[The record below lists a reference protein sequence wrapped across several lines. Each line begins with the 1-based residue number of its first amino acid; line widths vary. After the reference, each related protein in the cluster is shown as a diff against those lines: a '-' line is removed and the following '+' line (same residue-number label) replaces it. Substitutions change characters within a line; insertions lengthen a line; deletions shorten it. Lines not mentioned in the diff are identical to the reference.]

1 MKHRKSAV
9 VGVVFVLLALVL
21 TAWQSE
27 TPKKDAYFNSTI
39 IIGGDIMYNS
49 KDFARRLS
57 ELRLIKSISARD
69 MSLSLGQSESYI
81 NKIENSKAF
90 PSMEMF
96 FYICDFL
103 NISPKDFFDYN
114 VKNPNLIE
122 EIIQDLNSID
132 YNYVKNIHE
141 IIKGLKN

>member
-1 MKHRKSAV
+1 
-9 VGVVFVLLALVL
+9 
-21 TAWQSE
+21 
-27 TPKKDAYFNSTI
+27 
-39 IIGGDIMYNS
+39 MYNS

-103 NISPKDFFDYN
+103 NISPKDFFDYD

>member
-1 MKHRKSAV
+1 
-9 VGVVFVLLALVL
+9 
-21 TAWQSE
+21 
-27 TPKKDAYFNSTI
+27 
-39 IIGGDIMYNS
+39 MYNS